1 MAYRLGNRLL
11 PVYSRVSGALRG
23 RGLGRIGPL
32 HLTHE
37 WLLAKLNE
45 GLVDVQGHKMLLD
58 PIDTL
63 GLSVRDVWEP
73 LETKVV
79 QNEVRRGSV
88 VLDIGAHI
96 GYYTLMMA
104 RLVGS
109 RGRVFAFEPNP
120 ANYDLLRR
128 NIQINSYRNVTAV
141 NRAVSDMQTKT
152 RLHLSED
159 NSGDHRIYDS
169 KDGRRSVEVRSI
181 GLNSYFRRYT
191 RRIDFIKMDIQGA
204 EPGAIRGM
212 SSLLQSHHPRMVVEF
227 WPFGLTRF
235 GVSGMEFLELLMSFD
250 YELFEVDE
258 RTSSIEPAA
267 INALVAA
274 YDPDDEFR
282 HTNLLCVPGAA

>member
-1 MAYRLGNRLL
+1 
-11 PVYSRVSGALRG
+11 
-23 RGLGRIGPL
+23 
-32 HLTHE
+32 
-37 WLLAKLNE
+37 
-45 GLVDVQGHKMLLD
+45 MLLD

-63 GLSVRDVWEP
+63 GLSVCDIWEP
-73 LETKVV
+73 LETEVV
-79 QNEVRRGSV
+79 KNEVKRGSV

-96 GYYTLMMA
+96 GYYTLLMA
-104 RLVGS
+104 RLVGPQ
-109 RGRVFAFEPNP
+109 GRVFAFEPNP

-128 NIQINSYRNVTAV
+128 NVQINSYRNVTIV
-141 NRAVSDMQTKT
+141 DRAVAEGRKT
-152 RLHLSED
+152 VCLHLSAD

-169 KDGRRSVEVRSI
+169 NDGRNSVEVRCI

-235 GVSGMEFLELLMSFD
+235 GVSGMEFLELLESFD